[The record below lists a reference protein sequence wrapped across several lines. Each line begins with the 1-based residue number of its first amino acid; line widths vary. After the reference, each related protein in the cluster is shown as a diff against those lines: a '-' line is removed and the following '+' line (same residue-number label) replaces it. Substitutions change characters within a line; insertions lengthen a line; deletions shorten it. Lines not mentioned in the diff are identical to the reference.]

1 MSRSVS
7 IPEDGDP
14 ISLFRDWLDE
24 AAESE
29 PNDPNAIALATV
41 DAGGMPNVRIVLL
54 KEIEPDA
61 FLFYTNYE
69 SAKGQELG
77 AHPEAAFVCHWKT
90 LRRQVRVRGRVSRED
105 GAKADAYYESRDLG
119 SRLGAWASQQ
129 SRPLADRETLIGR
142 VEEMGAR
149 FGDAP
154 PRPSFWG
161 GFRLTPLE
169 IEFWVDGASR
179 LHDRIQWT
187 RDTPSGSWYVKRLF
201 P

>member
-14 ISLFRDWLDE
+14 ISLFRDWLGE
-24 AAESE
+24 AAGSE

-105 GAKADAYYESRDLG
+105 GVKADAYYESRDLG

-142 VEEMGAR
+142 VEEMGER
-149 FGDAP
+149 FGDTP

-161 GFRLTPLE
+161 GFRLVPLE